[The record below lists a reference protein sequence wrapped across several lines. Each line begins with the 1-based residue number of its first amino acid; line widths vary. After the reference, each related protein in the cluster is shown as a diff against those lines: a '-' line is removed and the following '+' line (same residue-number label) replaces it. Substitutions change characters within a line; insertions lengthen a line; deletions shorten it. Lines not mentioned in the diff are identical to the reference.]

1 VQFVRIA
8 VVVAW
13 GGEHPRWLSAALH
26 SIDAQRPA
34 PQERCLVVD
43 SADDQAMLTARDA
56 VSAAGGWAIRQGCW
70 REPAAARNEGAAA
83 TRSPW
88 VVFWDADNIMPPGFL
103 AAVQQEVRRCAPN
116 VGIVYSDIEYVDENC
131 ENPKRW
137 QVPYWDYWRLRKGN
151 YIDTAAAWRREALE
165 LAGGWPLGLS
175 SYEDYALA
183 LEITRKGWLAV
194 RRKGPPIVKREHAAS
209 RTAAREGD
217 GGRQADLWQARS
229 VAVVSLLA
237 GRTSTYQRWER
248 FLHEAE
254 LPRHTALYVVD
265 NSGDAEFTR
274 MVHRTCQELSE
285 TRQLDHVSLA
295 VRPSRYAGQ
304 SGEGYFT
311 RARHLHIARLYASV
325 LPTVSEDLVLTLEDD
340 VEPPPD
346 AIRLLAGQFYCDA
359 PENYAAIAAA
369 YDMADG
375 KLCAGRPDGGWGSP
389 IYWHQL
395 PDGPIEAG
403 CVGGGCTLW
412 ANWALSSQPIP
423 FRWYDGLGW
432 DGSLCMALH
441 QHGYRIGVH
450 GGVRCTHHIHGAV
463 RTP

>member
-1 VQFVRIA
+1 VHIA

-13 GGEHPRWLSAALH
+13 GGEHADWLSAALH
-26 SIDAQRPA
+26 SIDAQVPA
-34 PQERCLVVD
+34 PEERCLVVD
-43 SADDQAMLTARDA
+43 SAGDQAMITARE
-56 VSAAGGWAIRQGCW
+56 AISSSGHWTILQGCW
-70 REPAAARNEGAAA
+70 RQPAVARNEGLAA

-88 VVFWDADNIMPPGFL
+88 VVFWDADNSMPPGFL
-103 AAVQQEVRRCAPN
+103 EAVRREIRCSAQN
-116 VGIVYSDIEYVDENC
+116 IGIVYSDIEYVNEHC
-131 ENPKRW
+131 GSPSRW
-137 QVPYWDYWRLRKGN
+137 RVPDWDYWTLRKGN

-165 LAGGWPLGLS
+165 LVGGWPAGLRS
-175 SYEDYALA
+175 HEDYALA
-183 LEITRKGWLAV
+183 LEVTRKGWLAK
-194 RRKGPPIVKREHAAS
+194 RRAGPPIVKREHAAS
-209 RTAAREGD
+209 RTVARERD
-217 GGRQADLWQARS
+217 GGRQADLWQVRS
-229 VAVVSLLA
+229 VAIVSLLA

-265 NSGDAEFTR
+265 NGENAEFTR
-274 MVHRTCQELSE
+274 RVHRTCQELAE
-285 TRQLDHVSLA
+285 TRRLDHVSLA
-295 VRPSRYAGQ
+295 VRPSRYAERP
-304 SGEGYFT
+304 GEGYFA
-311 RARHLHIARLYASV
+311 RPRHLHVARLYASV

-346 AIRLLAGQFYCDA
+346 ALRLLAGEFRCDA

-395 PDGPIEAG
+395 PHTPIEVG

-412 ANWALSSQPIP
+412 ANWALSSQPVP

-432 DGSLCMALH
+432 DGSLCMALR
-441 QHGYRIGVH
+441 QNGYRIGVH

-463 RTP
+463 RMP